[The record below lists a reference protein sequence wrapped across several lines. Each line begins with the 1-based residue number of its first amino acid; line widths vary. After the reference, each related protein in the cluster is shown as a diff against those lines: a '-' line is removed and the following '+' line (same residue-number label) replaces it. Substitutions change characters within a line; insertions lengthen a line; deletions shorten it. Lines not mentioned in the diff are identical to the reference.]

1 MSGARPGGP
10 TGSAGQPSEPAQAG
24 RPGAARAAGG
34 LLVFAGTVLV
44 TVLFGL
50 QVFARR
56 AIGASSYAIAGV
68 LLGLGF
74 LLSASARPEGRALKL
89 VAAVLLLLASA
100 WMLLSGPGSLL
111 P

>member
-1 MSGARPGGP
+1 MSGARPAGP
-10 TGSAGQPSEPAQAG
+10 AGSAGQPPEPAPEG

-44 TVLFGL
+44 TGLFGL
-50 QVFARR
+50 QVFGRR
-56 AIGASSYAIAGV
+56 AIGASTYAVAGV

-89 VAAVLLLLASA
+89 VAAVLLLLASG
-100 WMLLSGPGSLL
+100 WMLLSGPRSLV